1 MNDARRIAK
10 LEAQVAA
17 LRSRLAA
24 RTDQL
29 LLLLLQI
36 DDLKRA
42 VAPVPMPA
50 PVPML
55 QDCDSKLSKW
65 LSNTPH
71 ARQHAIEAAHGIKKE
86 RHGNSTE

>member
-1 MNDARRIAK
+1 MNDGKRIAK
-10 LEAQVAA
+10 LEAQIAS

-42 VAPVPMPA
+42 IA
-50 PVPML
+50 
-55 QDCDSKLSKW
+55 D
-65 LSNTPH
+65 
-71 ARQHAIEAAHGIKKE
+71 KE
-86 RHGNSTE
+86 KT

>member
-42 VAPVPMPA
+42 VADKDKHDTTA
-50 PVPML
+50 
-55 QDCDSKLSKW
+55 
-65 LSNTPH
+65 
-71 ARQHAIEAAHGIKKE
+71 
-86 RHGNSTE
+86 